1 MSDGNGNAFERVI
14 REDRAARESKQWRG
28 TLMEYLERVKSDP
41 VTTKLSHARIYD
53 LISSMGTRDIHES
66 DDPRTKRLYKDEP
79 LKVYNFFAD
88 EFFGIERTIAQIVRY
103 FHSASLKGE
112 ESRQV
117 LYLMGPVGSGKS
129 SLVERLQRGLE
140 QSQAVYTIDGC
151 PMHEEP
157 LHLIPRHLRRE
168 FEKMLGVHIEGDL
181 CPVCRYR
188 LKEEFGQRYE
198 EFPIISRGFSKR
210 NRIGIG
216 VVPPV
221 DPNNQDTSVLI
232 GSEDISKL
240 DQYSE
245 GDPRVLELNGAL
257 NVGNRGLVE
266 FIEVFK
272 NETEYLHAMITA
284 TQEKVIPAPGR
295 HGMVYVDVC
304 IVAHSNEA
312 EWQKFKAD
320 HTNEAILDRIVVV
333 KVPYNLRLSEEVKI
347 YQKIIRHSDF
357 RAHVA
362 PHTLELASMFA
373 ILSRLEPNSKCDL
386 MTKLRLYNGEEVVEK
401 GRTKK
406 IDVQELKEDAK
417 REGMSGISTRFIM
430 KALDNALSD
439 NVSGNCINPIN
450 VREAL
455 ISMTKEADLPDDNR
469 KQYLEFLQDTLHKE
483 YLELLEK
490 EITRAFVYS
499 YKEQAESLFQNYL
512 DHAEAYVNKTR
523 VRDRNTKEELPP
535 DEGFLKS
542 IEEQIAII
550 GSAADGFRQ
559 EVIAYLWSASRR
571 GEKISYRSYE
581 PLKEAIEKKL
591 MTSVRD
597 ISRIITKART
607 RDEEQGE
614 KYGSMVKNLLENG
627 YCESCVDVVL
637 KYAANNLW
645 KD

>member
-1 MSDGNGNAFERVI
+1 MDINKEFEKLI
-14 REDRAARESKQWRG
+14 KKDRDLHQARAWRG
-28 TLMEYLERVKSDP
+28 NLLGYLDKVKSDP
-41 VTTKLSHARIYD
+41 SVAKLAHARVYD
-53 LISSMGTRDIHES
+53 ILVKAGIRDIHENH
-66 DDPRTKRLYKDEP
+66 DPHVQRLYKDESIK
-79 LKVYNFFAD
+79 LYDFFTD
-88 EFFGIERTIAQIVRY
+88 EFFGIEKTVSQIVRY
-103 FHSASLKGE
+103 FHAASLKGE

-129 SLVERLQRGLE
+129 SLAEKLHRGLE
-140 QSQAVYTIDGC
+140 ESEPFYAIEGC
-151 PMHEEP
+151 PMFEEP
-157 LHLIPRHLRRE
+157 LHLIPRHLRKE

-188 LKEEFGQRYE
+188 LQNELAGKYE
-198 EFPIISRGFSKR
+198 EFPVHTMEFSKR
-210 NRIGIG
+210 SRVGIG

-240 DQYSE
+240 DLYSE

-257 NVGNRGLVE
+257 NVGNRGVVE

-272 NETEYLHAMITA
+272 NEIEYLHCMITA
-284 TQEKVIPAPGR
+284 TQEKVVPAPGR
-295 HGMVYVDVC
+295 HGLVYVDTV

-320 HTNEAILDRIVVV
+320 HTNEAILDRIVAVR
-333 KVPYNLRLSEEVKI
+333 VPYNLRLSEEVKI
-347 YQKIIRHSDF
+347 YQKIIRNSDF

-362 PHTLELASMFA
+362 PHTLEVASMFA
-373 ILSRLEPNSKCDL
+373 ILSRLEPTNKCDL
-386 MTKLRLYNGEEVVEK
+386 MTKLKLYNGEEVVEK

-406 IDVQELKEDAK
+406 VDVQELRDGTK

-430 KALDNALSD
+430 KALDNSLSD
-439 NVSGNCINPIN
+439 NMKGNCINPIN

-455 ISMTKEADLPDDNR
+455 INMVKEADLPDDTR
-469 KQYLEFLQDTLHKE
+469 KQYLEFLQDALHKE
-483 YLELLEK
+483 YLERLEK

-499 YKEQAESLFQNYL
+499 YQEQAEGLFQNYL
-512 DHAEAYVNKTR
+512 DHAEAYINKSKVN
-523 VRDRNTKEELPP
+523 DRNTKEELAP
-535 DEGFLKS
+535 DEAFMKS

-559 EVIAYLWSASRR
+559 EVITYLWGANRR
-571 GEKISYRSYE
+571 GEKIEYRSYE

-591 MTSVRD
+591 ITSVRD
-597 ISRIITKART
+597 LSRVITKSRM
-607 RDEEQGE
+607 RDEDQSD
-614 KYGSMVKNLLENG
+614 KYNAMVKSLLENG
-627 YCESCVDVVL
+627 YCQSCVDVVL

>member
-1 MSDGNGNAFERVI
+1 MEHDKATFEKLI
-14 REDRAARESKQWRG
+14 QQDRATRDVREWRG
-28 TLMEYLERVKSDP
+28 TLLDYLERLKQEPSL
-41 VTTKLSHARIYD
+41 TKLAHAR
-53 LISSMGTRDIHES
+53 MHEVIVKAGVREIGDT
-66 DDPRTKRLYKDEP
+66 DDARAKRLFKDEP
-79 LKVYNFFAD
+79 VKVYSFFAD
-88 EFFGIERTIAQIVRY
+88 EFFGIEKVVAQIARY
-103 FHSASLKGE
+103 FHSAALKGE

-129 SLVERLQRGLE
+129 SLVEKLQHGLE
-140 QSQAVYTIDGC
+140 DHEPFYAIDGC
-151 PMHEEP
+151 PMFEEP

-181 CPVCRYR
+181 CPVCRFR
-188 LKEEFGQRYE
+188 LREEFGERYE
-198 EFPIISRGFSKR
+198 EVPVITHLFSKR
-210 NRIGIG
+210 NRAGIG

-240 DQYSE
+240 DLYSE
-245 GDPRVLELNGAL
+245 GDPRVLDLNGAL
-257 NVGNRGLVE
+257 NVGNRGMVE

-295 HGMVYVDVC
+295 HGMVYVDTV

-312 EWQKFKAD
+312 EWRKFKAD

-362 PHTLELASMFA
+362 PHTLEIASMFA
-373 ILSRLEPNSKCDL
+373 ILSRLEPTSKCDL
-386 MTKLRLYNGEEVVEK
+386 MTKLKLYNGEEVVEK
-401 GRTKK
+401 GKTKK
-406 IDVQELKEDAK
+406 IDVQELRDDTK

-439 NVSGNCINPIN
+439 NVIGNCINPIS

-455 ISMTKEADLPDDNR
+455 INMTKEADLPDDTR
-469 KQYLEFLQDTLHKE
+469 KQYLDFLQDILHKE
-483 YLELLEK
+483 YLDVLEK
-490 EITRAFVYS
+490 EITKAFVYS
-499 YKEQAESLFQNYL
+499 YQEQAESLFQNYL
-512 DHAEAYVNKTR
+512 DHAEAYVNKTK
-523 VRDRNTKEELPP
+523 VKDRNTKEELHA

-550 GSAADGFRQ
+550 GSAAEGFRQ
-559 EVIAYLWSASRR
+559 EVIAYLWAATRR
-571 GEKISYRSYE
+571 GERISFRSYE
-581 PLKEAIEKKL
+581 PIKEAIEKKL

-607 RDEEQGE
+607 RDEEQTE
-614 KYGSMVKNLLENG
+614 KYTAMVNSLLENG
-627 YCESCVDVVL
+627 YCPSCVDVVL

>member
-1 MSDGNGNAFERVI
+1 MQHDKATFEKLI
-14 REDRAARESKQWRG
+14 QEDRATREVRTWRG
-28 TLMEYLERVKSDP
+28 TFLDYLERIKETPEVA
-41 VTTKLSHARIYD
+41 KLAHARLHDVI
-53 LISSMGTRDIHES
+53 LRVGVHDINES
-66 DDPRTKRLYKDEP
+66 DDARVKRLFKDEP
-79 LKVYNFFAD
+79 VKIYDFFAD
-88 EFFGIERTIAQIVRY
+88 EFFGIEKVVAQIARY
-103 FHSASLKGE
+103 FHSAALKGE

-129 SLVERLQRGLE
+129 SLVEKLQHGLE
-140 QSQAVYTIDGC
+140 ESDPFYAIDGC
-151 PMHEEP
+151 PMAEEP

-168 FEKMLGVHIEGDL
+168 FEKMLGVHVEGDL
-181 CPVCRYR
+181 CPVCRFR
-188 LKEEFGQRYE
+188 LKEEFGGRYE
-198 EFPIISRGFSKR
+198 EVPVATRVFSKR
-210 NRIGIG
+210 NRVGIG

-240 DQYSE
+240 DIYSE
-245 GDPRVLELNGAL
+245 GDPRVLDLNGAV
-257 NVGNRGLVE
+257 NVGNRGMVE

-295 HGMVYVDVC
+295 HGMVYVDTV

-347 YQKIIRHSDF
+347 YQKIIRNSDF

-362 PHTLELASMFA
+362 PHTLEIVSMFA
-373 ILSRLEPNSKCDL
+373 ILSRLEPTTKCDL
-386 MTKLRLYNGEEVVEK
+386 MTKLKLYNGEEVVEK
-401 GRTKK
+401 GKTKK
-406 IDVQELKEDAK
+406 IDVNELRDDAK

-439 NVSGNCINPIN
+439 NISGNCINAIT

-455 ISMTKEADLPDDNR
+455 INMTKDGDLPDDMR
-469 KQYLEFLQDTLHKE
+469 KQYLDFLQDVLHKE
-483 YLELLEK
+483 YLDALEK
-490 EITRAFVYS
+490 EITKAFVYS
-499 YKEQAESLFQNYL
+499 YQEQAESLFQNYL

-523 VRDRNTKEELPP
+523 VKDRNTNEDLQP

-550 GSAADGFRQ
+550 GSAAEGFRQ
-559 EVIAYLWSASRR
+559 EVIAYLWAASRR
-571 GEKISYRSYE
+571 GEKVTYKSYE

-607 RDEEQGE
+607 RDEEQTE
-614 KYGSMVKNLLENG
+614 KYNAMVKNLLENG

>member
-1 MSDGNGNAFERVI
+1 MADLNNFERVI
-14 REDRAARESKQWRG
+14 KEDRAARESKQWRD
-28 TLMEYLERVKSDP
+28 TLLAYLEVVKTDP
-41 VTTKLSHARIYD
+41 TITKLAHARIYD
-53 LISSMGTRDIHES
+53 LIISAGLHSLHDT

-79 LKVYNFFAD
+79 LKVFNFFAE

-129 SLVERLQRGLE
+129 SLVERIQRGLE
-140 QSQAVYTIDGC
+140 QIGFIFAIEGC
-151 PMHEEP
+151 PMNEEP
-157 LHLIPRHLRRE
+157 LHLVPRHLRRE

-188 LKEEFGQRYE
+188 LKSEFNNRYE
-198 EFPIISRGFSKR
+198 EFPVAERSFSKR
-210 NRIGIG
+210 NRVGVG

-257 NVGNRGLVE
+257 NVGNRGIVE

-295 HGMVYVDVC
+295 HGMVYVDTC

-347 YQKIIRHSDF
+347 YQKIIRNSDF

-362 PHTLELASMFA
+362 PHTLELASMYA
-373 ILSRLEPNSKCDL
+373 ILSRLEPTAKCDL

-406 IDVQELKEDAK
+406 ID
-417 REGMSGISTRFIM
+417 
-430 KALDNALSD
+430 
-439 NVSGNCINPIN
+439 
-450 VREAL
+450 
-455 ISMTKEADLPDDNR
+455 R
-469 KQYLEFLQDTLHKE
+469 K
-483 YLELLEK
+483 
-490 EITRAFVYS
+490 
-499 YKEQAESLFQNYL
+499 
-512 DHAEAYVNKTR
+512 
-523 VRDRNTKEELPP
+523 
-535 DEGFLKS
+535 
-542 IEEQIAII
+542 
-550 GSAADGFRQ
+550 
-559 EVIAYLWSASRR
+559 
-571 GEKISYRSYE
+571 
-581 PLKEAIEKKL
+581 
-591 MTSVRD
+591 SV
-597 ISRIITKART
+597 
-607 RDEEQGE
+607 
-614 KYGSMVKNLLENG
+614 V
-627 YCESCVDVVL
+627 
-637 KYAANNLW
+637 
-645 KD
+645 

>member
-1 MSDGNGNAFERVI
+1 MQQDKTTFEKLI
-14 REDRAARESKQWRG
+14 QEDRATREIQIWRG
-28 TLMEYLERVKSDP
+28 TFLDYLERIKAIPEVA
-41 VTTKLSHARIYD
+41 KLAHARLHDVI
-53 LISSMGTRDIHES
+53 LRVGVRDINES
-66 DDPRTKRLYKDEP
+66 EDARVKRLFKDEP
-79 LKVYNFFAD
+79 VKVYNFFAD
-88 EFFGIERTIAQIVRY
+88 EFFGIEKVVAQIARY
-103 FHSASLKGE
+103 FHSAALKGE

-129 SLVERLQRGLE
+129 SLVEKLQHGLE
-140 QSQAVYTIDGC
+140 ESDPFYTIDGC
-151 PMHEEP
+151 PMAEEP

-168 FEKMLGVHIEGDL
+168 FEKMLGVHVEGDL
-181 CPVCRYR
+181 CPVCRFR
-188 LKEEFGQRYE
+188 LKEEFGGRYE
-198 EFPIISRGFSKR
+198 EVPVVTRLFSKR
-210 NRIGIG
+210 NRAGIG

-240 DQYSE
+240 DIYSE
-245 GDPRVLELNGAL
+245 GDPRVLDLNGAL
-257 NVGNRGLVE
+257 NVGNRGMVE

-295 HGMVYVDVC
+295 HGMVYVDTV

-347 YQKIIRHSDF
+347 YQKIIRNSDF

-362 PHTLELASMFA
+362 PHTLEIVSMFA
-373 ILSRLEPNSKCDL
+373 ILSRLEPTTKCDL
-386 MTKLRLYNGEEVVEK
+386 MTKLKLYNGEEVVEK
-401 GRTKK
+401 GKTKK
-406 IDVQELKEDAK
+406 IDVNELRDDAK

-439 NVSGNCINPIN
+439 NISGNCINAIT

-455 ISMTKEADLPDDNR
+455 INMTKEADLPDDTR
-469 KQYLEFLQDTLHKE
+469 KQYLDFLQDVLHKE
-483 YLELLEK
+483 YLDALEK
-490 EITRAFVYS
+490 EITKAFVYS
-499 YKEQAESLFQNYL
+499 YQEQAESLFQNYL

-523 VRDRNTKEELPP
+523 VKDRNTNEDLQP

-550 GSAADGFRQ
+550 GSAAEGFRQ
-559 EVIAYLWSASRR
+559 EVIAYLWAASRR
-571 GEKISYRSYE
+571 GEKVTYKSYE

-607 RDEEQGE
+607 RDEEQTD
-614 KYGSMVKNLLENG
+614 KYNAMVMNLLENG
-627 YCESCVDVVL
+627 YCENCVDVVL

>member
-1 MSDGNGNAFERVI
+1 MADLNNFERVI
-14 REDRAARESKQWRG
+14 KEDRAARESKQWRG
-28 TLMEYLERVKSDP
+28 TLLEYLELVKADP
-41 VTTKLSHARIYD
+41 TMTKLAHARIYD
-53 LISSMGTRDIHES
+53 LIISSGLHPLHDT

-79 LKVYNFFAD
+79 LKVFNFFAE

-129 SLVERLQRGLE
+129 SLVERIQRGLE
-140 QSQAVYTIDGC
+140 QIGFIFAIEGC
-151 PMHEEP
+151 PMNEEP
-157 LHLIPRHLRRE
+157 LHLVPRHLRRE

-188 LKEEFGQRYE
+188 LKSEFNNRYE
-198 EFPIISRGFSKR
+198 EFPVVARSFSKR
-210 NRIGIG
+210 NRVGVG

-257 NVGNRGLVE
+257 NVGNRGIVE

-295 HGMVYVDVC
+295 HGMVYVDTC

-347 YQKIIRHSDF
+347 YQKIIRNSDF

-362 PHTLELASMFA
+362 PHTLELASMYA
-373 ILSRLEPNSKCDL
+373 ILSRLEPTAKCDL

-406 IDVQELKEDAK
+406 IDVQELKEDTK

-455 ISMTKEADLPDDNR
+455 ISMTKEGDLPDDTR

-483 YLELLEK
+483 YLDLLEK

-499 YKEQAESLFQNYL
+499 YQEQAESLFQNYL

-523 VRDRNTKEELPP
+523 VRDRNTNEELAP

-559 EVIAYLWSASRR
+559 EVIAYLWATSRR
-571 GEKISYRSYE
+571 GEKISYKSYE

>member
-1 MSDGNGNAFERVI
+1 MAETSSFEQVI
-14 REDRAARESKQWRG
+14 KRDRAARESKHWRG
-28 TLMEYLERVKSDP
+28 TLLEYLEIVKANP
-41 VTTKLSHARIYD
+41 LMTKLSHARIYD
-53 LISSMGTRDIHES
+53 MIITQGTRNIHDT

-79 LKVYNFFAD
+79 IKVYNFFAD
-88 EFFGIERTIAQIVRY
+88 EFFGIERTISQIVRY

-129 SLVERLQRGLE
+129 SLVERVQRGLE
-140 QSQAVYTIDGC
+140 QVDDIHVIEGC

-168 FEKMLGVHIEGDL
+168 FEKMLGVHVEGDL

-198 EFPIISRGFSKR
+198 DFPIETRSFSKR
-210 NRIGIG
+210 NRVGVG

-257 NVGNRGLVE
+257 NVGNRGIVE

-295 HGMVYVDVC
+295 HGMVYVDTC
-304 IVAHSNEA
+304 IIAHSNEA

-347 YQKIIRHSDF
+347 YQKIIRNSDF

-373 ILSRLEPNSKCDL
+373 ILSRLEPTSKCDL

-406 IDVQELKEDAK
+406 IDVAELKEDTK
-417 REGMSGISTRFIM
+417 REGMNGISTRFIM

-455 ISMTKEADLPDDNR
+455 ISMAKEADLPDDTR

-483 YLELLEK
+483 YLDLLEK

-499 YKEQAESLFQNYL
+499 YQEQAEALFQNYL
-512 DHAEAYVNKTR
+512 DHAESYVNKTK

-550 GSAADGFRQ
+550 GSAAEGFRQ
-559 EVIAYLWSASRR
+559 EVIAYLWATSRR
-571 GEKISYRSYE
+571 GEKVSYRSYE

-607 RDEEQGE
+607 RDEEQSE

>member
-1 MSDGNGNAFERVI
+1 MAELNTFEQVI
-14 REDRAARESKQWRG
+14 KRDRAQRESKQWRG
-28 TLMEYLERVKSDP
+28 TLLEYLEQVKADP
-41 VTTKLSHARIYD
+41 LMTKLAHARIYD
-53 LISSMGTRDIHES
+53 LITASGTRSIHDT

-79 LKVYNFFAD
+79 IKVYNFFAD

-129 SLVERLQRGLE
+129 SLVERIQRGLE
-140 QSQAVYTIDGC
+140 QAGLIYAIEGC

-198 EFPIISRGFSKR
+198 EFPIETRSFSKR
-210 NRIGIG
+210 NRVGIG

-257 NVGNRGLVE
+257 NVGDRGIVE

-295 HGMVYVDVC
+295 HGMVYVDTC
-304 IVAHSNEA
+304 ILAHSNEA

-347 YQKIIRHSDF
+347 YQKIIRNSDF

-373 ILSRLEPNSKCDL
+373 ILSRLEPTSKCDL

-406 IDVQELKEDAK
+406 IDVAELKEDTK
-417 REGMSGISTRFIM
+417 REGMNGISTRFIM

-455 ISMTKEADLPDDNR
+455 ISMTKEADLPDDMR
-469 KQYLEFLQDTLHKE
+469 KQYLELLQDALHKE

-499 YKEQAESLFQNYL
+499 YQEQAEALFQNYL

-559 EVIAYLWSASRR
+559 EVIAYLWATSRR

-607 RDEEQGE
+607 RDEEQSE

>member
-1 MSDGNGNAFERVI
+1 MADLNNFERVI
-14 REDRAARESKQWRG
+14 KEDRAARESKAWRG
-28 TLMEYLERVKSDP
+28 TLLDYLEVVKADP
-41 VTTKLSHARIYD
+41 IMTKLSHARIYD
-53 LISSMGTRDIHES
+53 LIISVGLHPLHDT

-79 LKVYNFFAD
+79 LKVFDFFAE

-129 SLVERLQRGLE
+129 SLVERIQRGLE
-140 QSQAVYTIDGC
+140 QVGLIYAIEGC
-151 PMHEEP
+151 PMNEEP
-157 LHLIPRHLRRE
+157 LHLVPRHLRRE

-188 LKEEFGQRYE
+188 LKSEFNNRYE
-198 EFPIISRGFSKR
+198 EFPVAARNFSKR
-210 NRIGIG
+210 NRVGVG

-257 NVGNRGLVE
+257 NVGNRGIVE

-295 HGMVYVDVC
+295 HGMVYVDTC

-347 YQKIIRHSDF
+347 YQKIIKNSDF

-362 PHTLELASMFA
+362 PHTLELASMYA
-373 ILSRLEPNSKCDL
+373 ILSRLEPTSKCDL

-406 IDVQELKEDAK
+406 IDVQELKEDTK

-439 NVSGNCINPIN
+439 NVTGNCINPIN

-455 ISMTKEADLPDDNR
+455 ISMTKEGDLPDDTR

-483 YLELLEK
+483 YLDLLEK

-499 YKEQAESLFQNYL
+499 YQEQAESLFQNYL

-523 VRDRNTKEELPP
+523 VRDRNTNEELSP

-559 EVIAYLWSASRR
+559 EVIAYLWATSRR
-571 GEKISYRSYE
+571 GEKISYKSYE

-614 KYGSMVKNLLENG
+614 KYSSMVKNLLENG